1 VNKSKGGIEEIEE
14 KRGDFSSSFSSLTRN
29 IKLTE
34 TSVYFVFMESTKEL
48 SIQGLIGLS
57 MTH

>member
-1 VNKSKGGIEEIEE
+1 
-14 KRGDFSSSFSSLTRN
+14 
-29 IKLTE
+29 
-34 TSVYFVFMESTKEL
+34 VYFVFMESTKEL